1 MILVDPEDRPPL
13 DVDPP
18 AAAEACAQAG
28 PDRLF
33 IAPQLLILD
42 LPH

>member
-18 AAAEACAQAG
+18 AVAEAFAQAG
-28 PDRLF
+28 PDR
-33 IAPQLLILD
+33 AS
-42 LPH
+42 